1 MGERVTH
8 PRTPGSP
15 AQLIHDFIVA
25 AGGSRDLSLHLG
37 VPAPYVSAWASAD
50 RPANRSPLSVERAFG
65 LASDFPD
72 AAAVL
77 ARAFAAM
84 AGGRFEPGAATVDLA
99 EAMLAAHR
107 ESGEAVGAAMAGKPA
122 HEIQRECGEAIEALT
137 TLRDAAGR
145 QK

>member
-1 MGERVTH
+1 MTH
-8 PRTPGSP
+8 RREPGSAP
-15 AQLIHDFIVA
+15 ALIHDLIVA
-25 AGGSRDLSLHLG
+25 AGGSKALALHIG
-37 VPAPYVSAWASAD
+37 KDASDVSAWANPYRSSHK
-50 RPANRSPLSVERAFG
+50 PALTLEMAFG
-65 LASDFPD
+65 LASDFPE